1 MHHHL
6 HIYCCGLLNQ
16 TINKNIVVMY
26 SKNEL
31 SDQFEL
37 HLLIMFAKLYCL
49 KFLWRGDFFLYIL
62 KDLFSETEK

>member
-6 HIYCCGLLNQ
+6 QVSIHCCGLLNQ
-16 TINKNIVVMY
+16 TINKNIVVIY

-37 HLLIMFAKLYCL
+37 HLLIMFAKLYFL
-49 KFLWRGDFFLYIL
+49 KFLWRGDFFFFVY
-62 KDLFSETEK
+62 S